1 MEADKKTKRRDKRE
15 GKDTV
20 KPKAKGKPK
29 AKAAVK
35 KDILKPKAKAK
46 GKAKA
51 SPPKPTPPKDVAA
64 ASGGSCQQKKDRRG
78 VAATDA
84 LKELHEIGC
93 VGFEL
98 PSMESFTNKCLSE
111 LYSLILLVKTTC
123 L

>member
-1 MEADKKTKRRDKRE
+1 MEAEKKTKRRDKRE

-64 ASGGSCQQKKDRRG
+64 ASGSCQPGKGDHRG
-78 VAATDA
+78 VAAMKA

-111 LYSLILLVKTTC
+111 L
-123 L
+123 